1 MVENVYS
8 SNSMRFLHRLNL
20 RYIWIVLLWMY
31 IGSIWIWFVLRLVFF
46 DRIWWLSL
54 LNTNAFYLLI
64 PVIIFL
70 PIAIRFRLKRK
81 ISKCIIA
88 GLILP
93 GILFIYFFG
102 YLLIPPQL
110 KSKLITKESSSSI
123 DSTPTKFKAMTFNVL
138 FKNEKYSKI
147 AQTIR
152 SSNPDVI
159 GLQEVQSHHI
169 EALKQILIEYPYVVI
184 HPVPKYHNI
193 AFFSRLP
200 IESVNI
206 LPESSIERGMSI
218 VVKIQ
223 NQLLTVII
231 THLTPNYIPP
241 EQQNQYSY
249 QLQSRYTKRAA
260 EIDYLLQFIHR
271 NPHPSIVLCD
281 CNLTDTSQTYPQLV
295 RGLSDSFAEAG
306 WGFGHTFQGEDWKFP
321 LQRLDYIWHS
331 DRLTAVDAYVGEDGG
346 SDHLPLVANF
356 HYLH

>member
-1 MVENVYS
+1 MWGNIQSTNSMNV
-8 SNSMRFLHRLNL
+8 SNSWNL
-20 RYIWIVLLWMY
+20 RRISIVLLWIY
-31 IGSIWIWFVLRLVFF
+31 IGSIWAWFVLRLVFF

-64 PVIIFL
+64 PVIVFL
-70 PIAIRFRLKRK
+70 PIAIRLGLKRK
-81 ISKCIIA
+81 ISKYIIA
-88 GLILP
+88 GLMLP

-102 YLLIPPQL
+102 YLLIPPQI
-110 KSKLITKESSSSI
+110 KSKLIVKENSSSI
-123 DSTPTKFKAMTFNVL
+123 DSSPTKFKAMTFNLL
-138 FKNEKYSKI
+138 FKNENHSKI

-169 EALKQILIEYPYVVI
+169 EALKQILTEYPYVVI

-223 NQLLTVII
+223 DRLLTVIV

-241 EQQNQYSY
+241 EQQDQYSY
-249 QLQSRYTKRAA
+249 QLQSRYTKPCGRNRLFTA
-260 EIDYLLQFIHR
+260 ID
-271 NPHPSIVLCD
+271 PSK
-281 CNLTDTSQTYPQLV
+281 S
-295 RGLSDSFAEAG
+295 SSF
-306 WGFGHTFQGEDWKFP
+306 
-321 LQRLDYIWHS
+321 
-331 DRLTAVDAYVGEDGG
+331 DRVM
-346 SDHLPLVANF
+346 
-356 HYLH
+356 